1 MTNTKEN
8 LHSGHRQRVFNSIL
22 SGGYKNAYSHQI
34 LEAILMFSIPRGD
47 TNPTAH
53 RLIDE
58 FKTIEGVFLATD
70 KQLLSIKGIGQKS
83 VDLLRAVGAVYDYLH
98 EYELRHKFFIKSY
111 EDLIDLIGEYSEIL
125 GTNIFFFTPNMS
137 LESVISLESIGE
149 NTFSEYVDML
159 ACMLSNDA
167 YSYIL
172 AYSFDGSA
180 NLAKDV
186 FNVQNELKAYGFN
199 MLECLVQ
206 RDKKVYRPY
215 NDLYEIVIQKVR
227 KNPELNFIEYSK
239 SIFEQTHLAQIIR
252 TISFEAEA
260 ETQNGDDV
268 VYSL

>member
-1 MTNTKEN
+1 M
-8 LHSGHRQRVFNSIL
+8 
-22 SGGYKNAYSHQI
+22 
-34 LEAILMFSIPRGD
+34 
-47 TNPTAH
+47 
-53 RLIDE
+53 
-58 FKTIEGVFLATD
+58 
-70 KQLLSIKGIGQKS
+70 
-83 VDLLRAVGAVYDYLH
+83 
-98 EYELRHKFFIKSY
+98 
-111 EDLIDLIGEYSEIL
+111 
-125 GTNIFFFTPNMS
+125 
-137 LESVISLESIGE
+137 
-149 NTFSEYVDML
+149 
-159 ACMLSNDA
+159 
-167 YSYIL
+167 
-172 AYSFDGSA
+172 
-180 NLAKDV
+180 